1 MKVLAVLQILAFLAI
16 SVDAMSYCIST
27 KEKKNGF
34 CQKDPDFKLADITE
48 INFKIDETLSLCIST
63 KDFIN
68 KDCTDFK
75 TAVKL
80 EDITQI
86 KFSNQDISEEKNV
99 KK

>member
-1 MKVLAVLQILAFLAI
+1 MKVLLLLQILAFLAI
-16 SVDAMSYCIST
+16 SVNANSICIST

-34 CQKDPDFKLADITE
+34 CLKDPDFKLADITE

-63 KDFIN
+63 TDVIN
-68 KDCTDFK
+68 KDCTDFNM
-75 TAVKL
+75 AVKL

-86 KFSNQDISEEKNV
+86 IISNHDISEEKNV